1 MTMLVRRAV
10 LHLSLAAS
18 LGLASTACGAAG
30 PPADARTT
38 VVSFVG
44 LDCSG
49 CGEELAEKLK
59 KRDGVYSTR
68 FDKRR
73 AELTV
78 IAAPSFDVLAAAKAD
93 KSDEPFE
100 LVLGAGKGTYLPWKP
115 VPEGADIKTVVEDGA
130 DVPDLKPHLVAGKVT
145 LIDFGAK
152 WCEPCRVL
160 DERLSTLVAARQDVA
175 YRKLDV
181 GDWDTP
187 LGVRYLKGVAALP
200 FVIVFD
206 KSGNEIDRI
215 SGLDLKRV
223 EAAIAR
229 GTATP

>member
-1 MTMLVRRAV
+1 MNTIRRSI
-10 LHLSLAAS
+10 LRLSLAAS
-18 LGLASTACGAAG
+18 VGLALTACGAAG
-30 PPADARTT
+30 PPAEARTT

-44 LDCSG
+44 LDCSD
-49 CGEELAEKLK
+49 CGDELAEKLK
-59 KRDGVYSTR
+59 KREGVYSTS

-78 IAAPSFDVLAAAKAD
+78 VAAPTFDVLAAAKAD

-115 VPEGADIKTVVEDGA
+115 VPEGADIKTVVEGGV
-130 DVPDLKPHLVAGKVT
+130 DVPDLKPHLVEGKVT
-145 LIDFGAK
+145 LMDFGAK
-152 WCEPCRVL
+152 WCEPCREL
-160 DERLSTLVAARQDVA
+160 DEHLAKVVAGRQDVA

-187 LGVRYLKGVAALP
+187 LGMRYLKGVAALP

-206 KSGNEIDRI
+206 KTGKEVDRI

-223 EAAIAR
+223 DAAIAKAA
-229 GTATP
+229 ATP